1 MNIGYLISLNDLM
14 NVIIPMENISQAIPA
29 RYQTTPRGAQEPKLL
44 SGSWQSS
51 MEHGFGVAPTLG
63 GVRYPRLEGGV
74 SKEPMSPQV

>member
-44 SGSWQSS
+44 SRS
-51 MEHGFGVAPTLG
+51 
-63 GVRYPRLEGGV
+63 
-74 SKEPMSPQV
+74 